1 MLSQKTNSVPNLTDH
16 QQTNMKQ
23 LPVHSNPPAPPP
35 PPPPLTN
42 PPVLSYN
49 ARSAQKSLNC
59 LVETSASN
67 DTLVQEDSNGLTL
80 DNNYEEEE
88 HSLENTNTTQH
99 IVNEPEYDQA
109 GDLTASKAM
118 NNNLVLMV
126 NNKNNTSPLTPRQ
139 IKQRNNAKR
148 GSISH
153 QPNDSNVQSAA
164 VLNSRQE
171 SDLQF
176 LKSQKFDEEFIQTT
190 KDLFSHYPNAKI
202 SISVS
207 VQTYDESEST
217 LNQVETNRQIEIDR
231 VMFNKILESNEFINM
246 ARNTSTYHEASCTS
260 THSSSSSGYTSSSIN
275 SDQTPSINLKS
286 EDLNE
291 AIKKAANE
299 HLIKKQSM
307 PINPLPSKNFNSNPN
322 KLVNASFQHQQNLS
336 VKNELQRA
344 LENRLR
350 KTMNLEAEQ
359 QQQQQ
364 VDQKNSTNN
373 ETLTVS
379 NVIQKPTTS
388 PPSPPLPP
396 PPPPPLP
403 NPQVNGISA
412 NLFPPPPSP
421 QALHRLSS
429 VEQNENNQG
438 LPPPPPP
445 PLFNQTPPQQAQTHQ
460 VAPSQTNASK
470 NVKSMITNYQKLSDP
485 RSSSDFGALI
495 AQKAA
500 EKRAKF
506 QEAKPTANTVT
517 FQPDGSKLFVSN
529 NKYPNPNSKPS
540 DNHSSLNNHLN
551 RASQSNVI
559 KYNNNNNNN
568 NSFNQRESPK
578 KVSDLKA
585 MLNNDENTPTNTN
598 VIKITVNPKQCQEDF
613 VTSSNSGKQTH

>member
-1 MLSQKTNSVPNLTDH
+1 MHLPAALSS
-16 QQTNMKQ
+16 
-23 LPVHSNPPAPPP
+23 PPAPP

-49 ARSAQKSLNC
+49 AKNAQKSLNC

-67 DTLVQEDSNGLTL
+67 DTLVQEDPNCLHL
-80 DNNYEEEE
+80 DNNYEENHIAE
-88 HSLENTNTTQH
+88 NTTQY
-99 IVNEPEYDQA
+99 NEPEYDQA
-109 GDLTASKAM
+109 GDLIASKAM
-118 NNNLVLMV
+118 NNNLVLMA
-126 NNKNNTSPLTPRQ
+126 NNKSNTSPLTPRQ

-153 QPNDSNVQSAA
+153 QPNDLNAQSVA

-207 VQTYDESEST
+207 VQTYDESDST

-231 VMFNKILESNEFINM
+231 AMFNKILENNEFINIPQPIPTHES
-246 ARNTSTYHEASCTS
+246 NTIS
-260 THSSSSSGYTSSSIN
+260 THSSSSGYTSSSVGTE
-275 SDQTPSINLKS
+275 QAPSINLKS

-307 PINPLPSKNFNSNPN
+307 TTNILPNKNLNSNPN
-322 KLVNASFQHQQNLS
+322 KFMANSFQQQQNLS
-336 VKNELQRA
+336 VKNELQKA

-350 KTMNLEAEQ
+350 KTMNLEAQ
-359 QQQQQ
+359 QQQQA
-364 VDQKNSTNN
+364 DQKHSTTN
-373 ETLTVS
+373 ETLTIS
-379 NVIQKPTTS
+379 NVVQKPTSS

-412 NLFPPPPSP
+412 NAFPPPPSP

-429 VEQNENNQG
+429 VEQNENTM
-438 LPPPPPP
+438 PPPPPP
-445 PLFNQTPPQQAQTHQ
+445 PLFNQNPPQQSQIHY
-460 VAPSQTNASK
+460 VAPSQTNTSK

-485 RSSSDFGALI
+485 RSSSDFSALI

-506 QEAKPTANTVT
+506 QEAKPTTNAVT
-517 FQPDGSKLFVSN
+517 FQADGSKLFVSN
-529 NKYPNPNSKPS
+529 NNKISNSKPS

-551 RASQSNVI
+551 RASQPNVI
-559 KYNNNNNNN
+559 IKNNT

-578 KVSDLKA
+578 KVNEFKS
-585 MLNNDENTPTNTN
+585 MLNNDENTRTNTN
-598 VIKITVNPKQCQEDF
+598 VIKITVNPKQSQEDF
-613 VTSSNSGKQTH
+613 VTSSNSGKQTHHIFYKYILNPY